1 VSRQVVCDS
10 SALVALLT
18 DDGDAG
24 RFAASALSETDLCAP
39 HLVAFES
46 ANVLRR
52 LELAGL
58 LSSDA
63 AAQAHAD
70 LLDLRIELWPYEPL
84 APRVREL
91 RPNLTAYD
99 ASYVALAELT
109 GASVVTLDGALGAA
123 PGVRCEVRSP

>member
-1 VSRQVVCDS
+1 MSLQVVCDS

-24 RFAASALSETDLCAP
+24 QFAASALSGVDLCAP

-58 LSSDA
+58 LSPDA
-63 AAQAHAD
+63 GAQAHAD

-109 GASVVTLDGALGAA
+109 GAAIVTLDGAFALA
-123 PGVRCEVRSP
+123 PGVRCDVLSP